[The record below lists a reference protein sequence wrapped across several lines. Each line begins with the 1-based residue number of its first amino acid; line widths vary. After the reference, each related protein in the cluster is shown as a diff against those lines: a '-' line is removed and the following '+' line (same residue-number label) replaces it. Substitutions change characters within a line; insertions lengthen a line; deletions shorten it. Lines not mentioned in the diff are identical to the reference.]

1 MYTDPIA
8 DFLTR
13 IRNGQSAGL
22 RVVKMPSS
30 NTKVAV
36 SQILKDQG
44 YIHDFKVEEF
54 APQNVLKVALKYNK
68 ETKVPAIREIK
79 RISKPGLRQY
89 SSSTELPRVK
99 NGLGIAVV
107 STSKGLMTEK
117 QARKENIGGEV
128 ICTVS

>member
-13 IRNGQSAGL
+13 IRNGPSAGL

-44 YIHDFKVEEF
+44 YIHDFKVEEV

>member
-44 YIHDFKVEEF
+44 YIHDFKVEEV

-68 ETKVPAIREIK
+68 ETKAPAIREIK

-89 SSSTELPRVK
+89 CSSNELPRVK

-117 QARKENIGGEV
+117 QARKENIGGEL

>member
-44 YIHDFKVEEF
+44 YIHDFKVEEV

-128 ICTVS
+128 SCTVS

>member
-44 YIHDFKVEEF
+44 YIHDFKVEEV

>member
-44 YIHDFKVEEF
+44 YIHDFKVEEV

-89 SSSTELPRVK
+89 CSSTELPRVK

-117 QARKENIGGEV
+117 QARKENIGGEL

>member
-13 IRNGQSAGL
+13 IRNGQQAGL
-22 RVVKMPSS
+22 RVVEMPSS
-30 NTKVAV
+30 KTKVAI
-36 SQILKDQG
+36 SEILKDQG
-44 YIHDFKVEEF
+44 YIHDFKVEEV

-68 ETKVPAIREIK
+68 MTKVPAIREIK

-89 SSSTELPRVK
+89 LSGSALPRVK

-107 STSKGLMTEK
+107 STSKGLMTDK

-128 ICTVS
+128 LCTVS

>member
-44 YIHDFKVEEF
+44 YIHDFKVEEV

-89 SSSTELPRVK
+89 CSSSELPRVK

-117 QARKENIGGEV
+117 QARKENIGGEL

>member
-13 IRNGQSAGL
+13 IRNGQQAGL
-22 RVVKMPSS
+22 RVVEMPSS
-30 NTKVAV
+30 KTKVAI
-36 SQILKDQG
+36 SEILKDQG
-44 YIHDFKVEEF
+44 FIHDFKVEEV

-68 ETKVPAIREIK
+68 MTKAPAIREIK

-89 SSSTELPRVK
+89 RSSVTLPRVK

-107 STSKGLMTEK
+107 STSKGLMTDK
-117 QARKENIGGEV
+117 QARKENIGGELL
-128 ICTVS
+128 CTVS

>member
-13 IRNGQSAGL
+13 IRNGQQAGL
-22 RVVKMPSS
+22 RVVEMPSS
-30 NTKVAV
+30 KTKVAI
-36 SQILKDQG
+36 SEILKDQG
-44 YIHDFKVEEF
+44 YIHDFKVEEV
-54 APQNVLKVALKYNK
+54 APQNVLKIALKYNK
-68 ETKVPAIREIK
+68 MTKVPAIREIK

-89 SSSTELPRVK
+89 RSSSTLPRVK

-107 STSKGLMTEK
+107 STSKGLMTDK
-117 QARKENIGGEV
+117 QARKENIGGEL